1 MKKRNRIISLMLCG
15 VLILSLVPQTV
26 FGAEVTG
33 AGSSED
39 SGQNLVLQSE
49 EECICETLC
58 TEDSINAACPV
69 CNVEGA
75 DFSKCQGAA
84 DQTEDVPDPAV
95 TAVQEQLDAL
105 PTVEEVAGMDQEQQL
120 MVKEQVQ
127 TVQEAYN
134 ALTQE
139 QQAEVVGVE
148 IIDALLAVLA
158 NGEES
163 TEIIA
168 SGTSVDGNFS
178 WSLDNQG
185 LLTITGS
192 GEHVGSPWRNYEDSI
207 KEVKINEGLTSITNT
222 FSNCKKLVSV
232 ELPDSLKTIGP
243 RTFQG
248 CSSLVSI
255 KWPDGLTSI
264 GEEAFNNCSS
274 LILQKLPDGIVS
286 IGDYAFCGCSSI
298 SLADLPDEIISV
310 GDYAFM
316 DCDSIVSIK
325 WPDEITSIGVRTF
338 SGCGKLAQV
347 ELPNGLKE
355 IGEGVFG
362 GCKNLKSISLPDT
375 LQTIG
380 ASAFQETGLVTL
392 TIPEEVTFINVDA
405 FFFCENLHE
414 VTFEGEVAPEIRRS
428 IFDWDLTIYVPAG
441 AVGYTE
447 ENHWPMRQIAHP
459 IILQEEG
466 NGTVSASETAAKPG
480 AWITLT
486 TKADKGYRFKK
497 WEVLSG
503 DITITDNEFLM
514 PSEDVVVKAIFEK
527 SPVPGEI
534 AYGTF
539 GEDDCLSWS
548 LDENGVLTVTGV
560 ENMPYCEWNCEHQE
574 ESMDQIP
581 WEYYKNQITKIIIE
595 GGITTIPLAAFK
607 NYTSLKT
614 VNLSDKIIDISSNA
628 FSGCTNL
635 ETINLPDSLIF
646 IGDSTFANCSNL
658 ILTEL
663 PKNLQYIG
671 SAGGHTFEN
680 CTKLSLT
687 SLPDTIDGILD
698 YTFSGCINLSLTELP
713 SSVSWIGNG
722 AFKGCANLK
731 LTRIP
736 SRIYDLGK
744 YAFQDCT
751 NLTMMKLPGNFERI
765 DEGTFAGCSN
775 LSFVELPDGL
785 RYIEESAF
793 EDCSKLSTLEV
804 PDSLL
809 LIGQNAF
816 RGCSGLT
823 SLELPKNLDSI
834 ESGACDGCT
843 NLEELT
849 FDGKVAPLLD
859 ANMFDDCENLTIYI
873 PSGAVGYTEE
883 NNWPEELIAHPITVQ
898 NDGNGTASASRTA
911 AKAGTEIILIAKP
924 DDGYQ
929 FAQWEVVS
937 GGVTIEDD
945 TFTMPMGDVTVKARF
960 EKTPDQGQE
969 PEKDR
974 YYTLHFDTNGGSSL
988 GFVYEKEDTA
998 VSLLHYI
1005 PVRAGYQFTGWYEDM
1020 ELTKKITSVRLDE
1033 NMIVYAGW
1041 EKIETDTREEQK
1053 ISMMNALQVRDLKNG
1068 SRTTSSKVCT
1078 LKLGFAADDPDLEL
1092 TYTTSDPSVA
1102 TVKDG
1107 KITYQGVGECTIT
1120 VTAEETETCKAASL
1134 SITVKV
1140 GALGTPTFT
1149 PSVTAKTAKKAFTV
1163 TSSTVRGVDGWE
1175 VQYSIRKDFWKP
1187 VTKDFSDT
1195 GEKLYRKTCP
1205 TMQSNRTYYIHV
1217 RGYQGIDGE
1226 KVYSDWSPV
1235 KTIKTK

>member
-1 MKKRNRIISLMLCG
+1 MKKRNRIISLILCG

-26 FGAEVTG
+26 FGAEVAG

-39 SGQNLVLQSE
+39 NDQNLVLQSE

-58 TEDSINAACPV
+58 TEGSINAECPV
-69 CNVEGA
+69 CSVEGA

-95 TAVQEQLDAL
+95 TAVQEQLDVL

-120 MVKEQVQ
+120 TVKEQVQ
-127 TVQEAYN
+127 AVQDAYN

-139 QQAEVVGVE
+139 QKEEVTGVEILEELLAAIENGTGAAEVV
-148 IIDALLAVLA
+148 
-158 NGEES
+158 
-163 TEIIA
+163 A
-168 SGTSVDGNFS
+168 S
-178 WSLDNQG
+178 
-185 LLTITGS
+185 
-192 GEHVGSPWRNYEDSI
+192 
-207 KEVKINEGLTSITNT
+207 
-222 FSNCKKLVSV
+222 
-232 ELPDSLKTIGP
+232 
-243 RTFQG
+243 
-248 CSSLVSI
+248 
-255 KWPDGLTSI
+255 
-264 GEEAFNNCSS
+264 
-274 LILQKLPDGIVS
+274 
-286 IGDYAFCGCSSI
+286 
-298 SLADLPDEIISV
+298 
-310 GDYAFM
+310 
-316 DCDSIVSIK
+316 
-325 WPDEITSIGVRTF
+325 
-338 SGCGKLAQV
+338 
-347 ELPNGLKE
+347 
-355 IGEGVFG
+355 
-362 GCKNLKSISLPDT
+362 
-375 LQTIG
+375 
-380 ASAFQETGLVTL
+380 
-392 TIPEEVTFINVDA
+392 
-405 FFFCENLHE
+405 
-414 VTFEGEVAPEIRRS
+414 
-428 IFDWDLTIYVPAG
+428 
-441 AVGYTE
+441 
-447 ENHWPMRQIAHP
+447 
-459 IILQEEG
+459 
-466 NGTVSASETAAKPG
+466 
-480 AWITLT
+480 
-486 TKADKGYRFKK
+486 
-497 WEVLSG
+497 
-503 DITITDNEFLM
+503 
-514 PSEDVVVKAIFEK
+514 
-527 SPVPGEI
+527 
-534 AYGTF
+534 GTF
-539 GEDDCLSWS
+539 GEDGCPSWS

-560 ENMPYCEWNCEHQE
+560 EDMPECGWNSNGDLQLYNYQEH
-574 ESMDQIP
+574 IP
-581 WEYYKNQITKIIIE
+581 WKQYRDEITKVIVN
-595 GGITTIPLAAFK
+595 GGITSLPTKAFYELR
-607 NYTSLKT
+607 NLKT
-614 VNLSDKIIDISSNA
+614 VTLSDKVIAIGNEA
-628 FSGCTNL
+628 FDNCINL
-635 ETINLPDSLIF
+635 ETINLPDNMWFL
-646 IGDSTFANCSNL
+646 GGGTFRNCENL
-658 ILTEL
+658 V
-663 PKNLQYIG
+663 
-671 SAGGHTFEN
+671 
-680 CTKLSLT
+680 
-687 SLPDTIDGILD
+687 
-698 YTFSGCINLSLTELP
+698 LTELP
-713 SSVSWIGNG
+713 SNLELIGGDFGYTFENCKKIEKIVISDKLTNIDSGIFKNCVNLKSIEFKGTVSIDGESLEGCTNIEMIKFSNNSEYNLGDRLFNGCTKLKTIEFPNNSRYWLGEGIFSGCTGLETIKFSSDSEYSIGAE
-722 AFKGCANLK
+722 AFKDCTSLELAELPSNLESIGAEAFSGCTKLA
-731 LTRIP
+731 LTRLP
-736 SRIYDLGK
+736 VRVTSVGA

-751 NLTMMKLPGNFERI
+751 NLTMMKLPGNLESI

-785 RYIEESAF
+785 RYIEEFAF
-793 EDCSKLSTLEV
+793 EGCSKLSTLEV

-834 ESGACDGCT
+834 EAGAFDGCT

-849 FDGKVAPLLD
+849 FGGKVAPLL
-859 ANMFDDCENLTIYI
+859 AENEFDDCENLTIYI

-929 FAQWEVVS
+929 FDQWEVVS

-1005 PVRAGYQFTGWYEDM
+1005 PVRAGYQFTGWYEDV

-1053 ISMMNALQVRDLKNG
+1053 ISMLNPLQVRDLKNG

-1163 TSSTVRGVDGWE
+1163 TSNTVRGVDGYE

-1187 VTKDFSDT
+1187 VTKDFPDT
-1195 GEKLYRKTCP
+1195 GAKLYRKTCP

-1217 RGYQGIDGE
+1217 RGYQVIDGE

>member
-1 MKKRNRIISLMLCG
+1 MKKRNRIISLILCG

-26 FGAEVTG
+26 FGAEVAG

-39 SGQNLVLQSE
+39 NGQNLVLQSE

-58 TEDSINAACPV
+58 AEDSINTECPV
-69 CNVEGA
+69 CSVEGA

-95 TAVQEQLDAL
+95 TAVQEQMDAL
-105 PTVEEVAGMDQEQQL
+105 PTVEEVTGMDQEQQ
-120 MVKEQVQ
+120 MTVKEQVQ
-127 TVQEAYN
+127 AVQDAYN

-139 QQAEVVGVE
+139 QKEKVTGAEILEELLDALENGTGAAEVV
-148 IIDALLAVLA
+148 D
-158 NGEES
+158 
-163 TEIIA
+163 
-168 SGTSVDGNFS
+168 SGTFGEGSWS
-178 WSLDNQG
+178 WSLDSEGVLIIRGEGEMPSN
-185 LLTITGS
+185 GS
-192 GEHVGSPWRNYEDSI
+192 WSNKMPWQEYSENVVEVILSDNIVSI
-207 KEVKINEGLTSITNT
+207 ANSAFSDFSTLKSVVFPESI
-222 FSNCKKLVSV
+222 
-232 ELPDSLKTIGP
+232 KTIGDCA
-243 RTFQG
+243 FSG
-248 CSSLVSI
+248 CSN
-255 KWPDGLTSI
+255 LT
-264 GEEAFNNCSS
+264 
-274 LILQKLPDGIVS
+274 LTKLPDGITY
-286 IGDYAFCGCSSI
+286 IGEEA
-298 SLADLPDEIISV
+298 LAKCE
-310 GDYAFM
+310 
-316 DCDSIVSIK
+316 
-325 WPDEITSIGVRTF
+325 
-338 SGCGKLAQV
+338 KLTLTK
-347 ELPNGLKE
+347 LPNSLKE
-355 IGEGVFG
+355 IGDKAFIS
-362 GCKNLKSISLPDT
+362 CSNLSLDSLPDS

-380 ASAFQETGLVTL
+380 SYAFMGCDKIATL
-392 TIPEEVTFINVDA
+392 TIPEGVTYLESDA
-405 FFFCENLHE
+405 LFSNSLQEIYFN
-414 VTFEGEVAPEIRRS
+414 GIIAPTLGGNA
-428 IFDWDLTIYVPAG
+428 FPWGATIYVPEG
-441 AVGYTE
+441 ATGYTDKNNWPE
-447 ENHWPMRQIAHP
+447 EQIAHS
-459 IILQEEG
+459 ITIQNDG
-466 NGTVSASETAAKPG
+466 NGTAEANVAAAKYE
-480 AWITLT
+480 AEITLT
-486 TKADKGYRFKK
+486 AKPNKGYRFEK
-497 WEVLSG
+497 WEVISG
-503 DITITDNEFLM
+503 DITISDNKFSM
-514 PSEDVVVKAIFEK
+514 PMGKVVVKAIFQP

-560 ENMPYCEWNCEHQE
+560 EDMPECEWNSDSGYYLVDDGTLWEIPWD
-574 ESMDQIP
+574 MYRDQIT
-581 WEYYKNQITKIIIE
+581 EVVVN
-595 GGITTIPLAAFK
+595 GGITSIPYAFYDCNK
-607 NYTSLKT
+607 LKK
-614 VNLSDKIIDISSNA
+614 VKLSDRIVALGGGA

-635 ETINLPDSLIF
+635 ETINLPDTITY
-646 IGDSTFANCSNL
+646 IGNSTFANCSNL
-658 ILTEL
+658 MLTEL
-663 PKNLQYIG
+663 PNNLQYLG
-671 SAGGHTFEN
+671 DGFGRTFEN

-687 SLPDTIDGILD
+687 SLPDTITYIDE
-698 YTFSGCINLSLTELP
+698 YTFSGCTNLALTELP
-713 SSVSWIGNG
+713 NGIGSIARE
-722 AFKGCANLK
+722 AFKGCTNLA
-731 LTRIP
+731 LTRLPARVAWI
-736 SRIYDLGK
+736 SE

-751 NLTMMKLPGNFERI
+751 NLTMMKLPGNLESI
-765 DEGTFAGCSN
+765 AEGTFAGCSN

-793 EDCSKLSTLEV
+793 EGCSKLSTLEM

-809 LIGQNAF
+809 LIGQNSF
-816 RGCSGLT
+816 RGCDSLT

-834 ESGACDGCT
+834 EAGAFDGCT

-849 FDGKVAPLLD
+849 FGGKVAPLL
-859 ANMFDDCENLTIYI
+859 AENEFDDCENLTIYI

-929 FAQWEVVS
+929 FDQWEVVS

-960 EKTPDQGQE
+960 EKAPDQGQE

-988 GFVYEKEDTA
+988 GFVYEKEDTV

-1005 PVRAGYQFTGWYEDM
+1005 PVRAGYQFTGWYEDV
-1020 ELTKKITSVRLDE
+1020 ELTKKIASVRLDE

-1163 TSSTVRGVDGWE
+1163 TSNTVRGVDGYE

-1195 GEKLYRKTCP
+1195 GAKLYRKTCP

-1217 RGYQGIDGE
+1217 RGYQVIDGE